1 MSIFRRLLGRTG
13 DDVPAS
19 APFDPA
25 DAEADERQHE
35 LDVLRE
41 EQERMDELT
50 LRQQRYA
57 RYAWR
62 PPAQGGERRAD
73 DGDESPEGG

>member
-1 MSIFRRLLGRTG
+1 MRVFRRFLGRTG
-13 DDVPAS
+13 DDVPAP
-19 APFDPA
+19 APVDPT
-25 DAEADERQHE
+25 DVDADERQHE

-41 EQERMDELT
+41 AQDRMDELT

-57 RYAWR
+57 RYAWQ

-73 DGDESPEGG
+73 DGDVSSEDG